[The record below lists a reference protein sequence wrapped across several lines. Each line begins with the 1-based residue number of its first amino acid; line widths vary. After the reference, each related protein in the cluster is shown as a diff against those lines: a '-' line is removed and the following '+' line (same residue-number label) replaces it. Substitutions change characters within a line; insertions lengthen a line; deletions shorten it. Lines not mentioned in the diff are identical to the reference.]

1 MPTLH
6 RVKVPTG
13 IEIEYEDH
21 GEGKP
26 PLVLVH
32 GFTGS
37 RDDWLERLPELGRL
51 GRTLALDLRGHG
63 GSTKTG
69 DLASYCFERIVDDLA
84 ALHEQLEL
92 GPWDLLGHSLGGMVV
107 LRFALAHPQRVR
119 SLVLMSTAPHGV
131 PLAAAP
137 LLEAGANYGR
147 AKGMAALAKV
157 MREGQSRAGQAV
169 PARLRVLEAMGEDA
183 FWARVARKI
192 EQMEPESFLG
202 LGTALYEQQAVTE
215 RLGELAVPTTIIVGE
230 QDVVFL
236 EPCETMRKNIPGAVA
251 VILKDAA
258 HSPQIETPGPWLE
271 AIRQHLA
278 RARPAA

>member
-6 RVKVPTG
+6 KVKVSTG
-13 IEIEYEDH
+13 IELEYEDH
-21 GEGKP
+21 GAGGP

-37 RDDWLERLPELGRL
+37 RDDWLERLPELAEL
-51 GRTLALDLRGHG
+51 GRTVAVDLRGHG

-69 DLASYCFERIVDDLA
+69 DLASYCFDRLVDDLA
-84 ALHEQLEL
+84 AFHDALAL
-92 GPWDLLGHSLGGMVV
+92 GPWDLLGHSLGGMVA
-107 LRFALAHPQRVR
+107 LRFALAHPDRVR
-119 SLVLMSTAPHGV
+119 SLLLMNTAPHGV

-137 LLEAGANYGR
+137 LLTAGADYGR

-157 MREGQSRAGQAV
+157 MRDGQSRAGQAV
-169 PARLRVLEAMGEDA
+169 PARLRVLETMGEDA

-202 LGTALYEQQAVTE
+202 LGTALYDQQAVTG
-215 RLGELAVPTTIIVGE
+215 RLAELRVPTTILVGE

-236 EPCETMRKNIPGAVA
+236 EPTETMRKNIPGAVA

-258 HSPQIETPGPWLE
+258 HSPQMETPGPWL
-271 AIRQHLA
+271 AAVRDHLA